1 MYLLIKSSILKITSI
16 ILAAM
21 FFTLWCPYLVAK
33 AQISNNSQTLKKLE
47 LFADIFY
54 QIRENYVDE
63 IDDALLIQSALNS
76 ALNSLDP
83 HSGYSSASDF
93 IEQKKRE
100 KREYGG
106 LGIEVSLENEVIKVN
121 HAIKDGPA
129 YMAGIRTG
137 DMITSVGGNPV
148 KGKTLAKAVEGMRG
162 DPGDPIKLIIL
173 KPDDTKTELT
183 VIRQVVRGRAVRHRI
198 ESGYGYVYI
207 ETFNN
212 SELTEDLIDALN
224 SITQGL
230 NGDLPGLIIDLRGNR
245 GGLLE
250 QSIKVSSL
258 FLNGGEV
265 LSAKG
270 KKPQD
275 TQRYHAEHG
284 ELFPDTPIV
293 ILINSGSAS
302 AAEIVAGALQD
313 RGRAVIVGRRSFGK
327 GSVQSV
333 IPLSEDNGALKITT
347 QRYYTPSGKSI
358 QSRGIMPDVL
368 VARTPDTGEIK
379 KRLREYNL
387 PNSLSNKDDTN
398 FKEVY
403 EEIIYPNDDWN
414 TSDDFQLHK
423 AIQVLSLKKYHEI
436 IEKNMNIENLN

>member
-1 MYLLIKSSILKITSI
+1 MKCYL
-16 ILAAM
+16 
-21 FFTLWCPYLVAK
+21 
-33 AQISNNSQTLKKLE
+33 Q
-47 LFADIFY
+47 
-54 QIRENYVDE
+54 
-63 IDDALLIQSALNS
+63 
-76 ALNSLDP
+76 
-83 HSGYSSASDF
+83 
-93 IEQKKRE
+93 
-100 KREYGG
+100 
-106 LGIEVSLENEVIKVN
+106 
-121 HAIKDGPA
+121 
-129 YMAGIRTG
+129 
-137 DMITSVGGNPV
+137 
-148 KGKTLAKAVEGMRG
+148 
-162 DPGDPIKLIIL
+162 
-173 KPDDTKTELT
+173 
-183 VIRQVVRGRAVRHRI
+183 
-198 ESGYGYVYI
+198 
-207 ETFNN
+207 
-212 SELTEDLIDALN
+212 
-224 SITQGL
+224 
-230 NGDLPGLIIDLRGNR
+230 
-245 GGLLE
+245 
-250 QSIKVSSL
+250 
-258 FLNGGEV
+258 
-265 LSAKG
+265 KG
-270 KKPQD
+270 KKLQD

-368 VARTPDTGEIK
+368 VAITPDTGEIK

-436 IEKNMNIENLN
+436 IEKNMNIGNLN